1 VTVSRIAVGVDGYP
15 EGRDAVAPGA
25 AIASVTG
32 AELMLVAV
40 HLDLLVVLP
49 SGMDWKSLRTEA
61 ESMLRDIRD
70 LLAPGARTVAE
81 SDLSISRALRRI
93 VRRDHRDLLAL
104 GSSCHA
110 AQGRVRIGKV
120 TRQLLC
126 HFECALAIA
135 PRGLHSQLPF
145 RIRRV
150 GVGYEGGPK
159 SEAALDLAASVAA
172 AAGAELHVL
181 GVVDDRIPVLV
192 RSALGGLVST
202 EWRDVIQE
210 EEQRLHDQALSAGPL
225 GRRAPCALR

>member
-1 VTVSRIAVGVDGYP
+1 MTVSRIAVGVDGYP
-15 EGRDAVAPGA
+15 EGRDAVALGA

-61 ESMLRDIRD
+61 ESMLRDVRD

-104 GSSCHA
+104 GSSRHA
-110 AQGRVRIGKV
+110 AQGRVRIGKR

-135 PRGLHSQLPF
+135 PRGLHSQLPS
-145 RIRRV
+145 
-150 GVGYEGGPK
+150 GYGGSALDMK
-159 SEAALDLAASVAA
+159 AALSRRPRSLSRRPLRLRR
-172 AAGAELHVL
+172 EPNCTFL
-181 GVVDDRIPVLV
+181 GW
-192 RSALGGLVST
+192 ST
-202 EWRDVIQE
+202 TG
-210 EEQRLHDQALSAGPL
+210 S
-225 GRRAPCALR
+225 PCS

>member
-15 EGRDAVAPGA
+15 EGRDAVALGA

-49 SGMDWKSLRTEA
+49 SGMDWKSLLTEA

-81 SDLSISRALRRI
+81 SDLSIPRALHRI
-93 VRRDHRDLLAL
+93 VRRDHRDLLVL
-104 GSSCHA
+104 GSSRHA
-110 AQGRVRIGKV
+110 AQGRVWISKR

-145 RIRRV
+145 PIRRV
-150 GVGYEGGPK
+150 GVGYEGGLSRRP
-159 SEAALDLAASVAA
+159 
-172 AAGAELHVL
+172 
-181 GVVDDRIPVLV
+181 
-192 RSALGGLVST
+192 RSLSRRPL
-202 EWRDVIQE
+202 
-210 EEQRLHDQALSAGPL
+210 RL
-225 GRRAPCALR
+225 RRAPNCTFLGWSTTGSPCS